1 MRGNQLLG
9 FSRLAGAAMR
19 ADLALRQEQPSLR
32 VLLCVLLAGPLLLLA
47 LLGSGASMRVAA
59 LASVTGGCCA
69 LWTLRSLPV
78 HFAPLLA
85 LLIYQLFLVESGT
98 GLMSG
103 LGLDVFWWM
112 LGSMMLALAAWET
125 GLIGALMSPQDQ
137 ATTQSTAQAPATKR
151 ATEFAGRLLA
161 GLAGLYGTRAAPLL
175 AQLGQRDRRIG
186 RFAYHLGRLVGLPSH
201 VLNLFMVGLLAPVI
215 AEHFSLLNWAAMM
228 LVPAVALAGLS
239 VCASSIDDGAAPAA
253 VTADN
258 QPRRIRL
265 TLPQWLSGLA
275 LLLAWLG
282 AAFSNWHG
290 LPPGVLFL
298 YLGLMVVAAGLL
310 PVEKFTGGIDW
321 SLLLAFGIWIGLTQT
336 IARELR
342 APLANLIGAAGDSLH
357 PIALAAMLL
366 ALVCLTYRYAG
377 LLRGGL
383 ILLPLAS
390 MVASA
395 NMNQGQGVAGW
406 MLIVLLTLHW
416 LDISGAQPARTRGL
430 RIAVAIT
437 GLGVIA
443 LTGAVWHRLG
453 II

>member
-9 FSRLAGAAMR
+9 FSRLAGAALR

-32 VLLCVLLAGPLLLLA
+32 VLLCVSLAGPLLLLA

-59 LASVTGGCCA
+59 LAGVTGGCCA

-103 LGLDVFWWM
+103 LGMDVFWWM
-112 LGSMMLALAAWET
+112 LGSLMLALAAWET
-125 GLIGALMSPQDQ
+125 GLIGVLMLPQTPAL
-137 ATTQSTAQAPATKR
+137 A
-151 ATEFAGRLLA
+151 FASRLVA
-161 GLAGLYGTRAAPLL
+161 GLAGLYGTRAAPLF
-175 AQLGQRDRRIG
+175 APFVQRDRRIG
-186 RFAYHLGRLVGLPSH
+186 QFAYHLGRLVGLPSH
-201 VLNLFMVGLLAPVI
+201 VLNLFMLGLLSPVM

-228 LVPAVALAGLS
+228 LVPGAALAGLS
-239 VCASSIDDGAAPAA
+239 ACASGIDGEDAAAPAA
-253 VTADN
+253 VTVAN
-258 QPRRIRL
+258 PPHRICL
-265 TLPQWLSGLA
+265 SVPQSLSGLA

-282 AAFSNWHG
+282 AASSSWHG
-290 LPPGVLFL
+290 LPPGVWCL
-298 YLGLMVVAAGLL
+298 YLGLMVVAARLL
-310 PVEKFTGGIDW
+310 PVEKLSRDIDW

-342 APLANLIGAAGDSLH
+342 SPLAVIIGASGHSLH
-357 PIALAAMLL
+357 PMVLAAMLL
-366 ALVCLTYRYAG
+366 ALVCLTYRYVG

-390 MVASA
+390 ILASTQA
-395 NMNQGQGVAGW
+395 QGAGW

-416 LDISGAQPARTRGL
+416 LDISSAQPPRTRGL
-430 RIAVAIT
+430 RNKVGIA
-437 GLGVIA
+437 GLAVIV

-453 II
+453 IL